1 MFCYSGIVFMDMD
14 ETNSTGSRKKRA
26 AGDEL
31 PKHITYK
38 LRMDVDNTMDTNHL
52 KSK

>member
-1 MFCYSGIVFMDMD
+1 MGMNESDS
-14 ETNSTGSRKKRA
+14 TNSRRKRA
-26 AGDEL
+26 IDSEL